1 MARRPSEPEEPS
13 EPGKA
18 RPGYSSFVAIP
29 RDVRARLSRA
39 EESSRT
45 LAEVL
50 AIDFAVY
57 LPIVEPRVSVA
68 DARACQEAGGITR
81 KIAMA
86 AEVVTRAAEGGTG
99 RDALVSRLAS
109 HPTDLAR
116 GIAAYVIG
124 LDAMAR
130 LDEAGLEATGR
141 DPNGARKAVAWA
153 LDAVRPLADDPHSG
167 VREWAW
173 MGLRGVLAR
182 EITHAIA
189 LLTPW
194 TMDASANIRRF
205 ATEATRPRGVWCA
218 HIAAL
223 RQAPSLGL
231 VLLEPLRADPTKY
244 VQDSVANW
252 LNDASKDDAAFV
264 RGVAARWTKEAARL
278 AKTDPPRAKAMT
290 RIVTRALRTVGA

>member
-1 MARRPSEPEEPS
+1 MAKRPSEPSEPAEPS
-13 EPGKA
+13 EA
-18 RPGYSSFVAIP
+18 RPGYSSFAAIP

-50 AIDFAVY
+50 SIDFAVY
-57 LPIVEPRVSVA
+57 LPIVEPRVSVE

-86 AEVVTRAAEGGTG
+86 AQAIARIG
-99 RDALVSRLAS
+99 DAGSAMRLAA

-124 LDAMAR
+124 VDATSQLTSVRTEKAR
-130 LDEAGLEATGR
+130 R
-141 DPNGARKAVAWA
+141 AVVADA
-153 LDAVRPLADDPHSG
+153 INAVRPLADDAHSG

-173 MGLRGVLAR
+173 MGVRGL
-182 EITHAIA
+182 IA
-189 LLTPW
+189 LDIAHSIEVLEPW
-194 TMDASANIRRF
+194 TRDESANIRRF

-223 RQAPSLGL
+223 RKDPALAL
-231 VLLEPLRADPTKY
+231 ALLEPLRADPTKY

-264 RGVAARWTKEAARL
+264 RGVAARWTKEAAKR
-278 AKTDPPRAKAMT
+278 AKTDPERAKAT
-290 RIVTRALRTVGA
+290 ARIVTRALRTVGA